1 MNVENNVEIDKSLD
15 LTNEAELK
23 EKLETEYK
31 KYLEDKYGVNLDN
44 VEIQEKSDNELKFSY
59 SKDIKKEIQDFYDL
73 EKILTKMCQM
83 VLPLDQPTFEYISPI
98 EKEAR
103 KKEYEEFEKLLRYQI
118 TEVKKSFQKNA
129 TYRNDHTIMKIIELL
144 ENEEF
149 DYKKDINLPKLQEIV
164 LNYSAELSGRATNL
178 LAHAEFKNII
188 VKKSNYFVEGSYCYN
203 LVTQKILAIALS
215 KLDSYADILGKEIV
229 GNNKKLHEQNRRTVY
244 IYTHDLIRYLDMDQ
258 SNASKALDQFE
269 KDLKSL
275 ETLFL
280 KEPDGSHVYIDT
292 GNYFDDAKGVN
303 ISTGRTP
310 KTMLKLT
317 NMIGVS
323 FTDEF
328 LSYVTNLKDRYTQY
342 SIGNIIKLKSKYSL
356 RFYEIAKRYLGLW
369 EITLPLDRLY
379 FMLGIKSP
387 SSFKVFHSKILK
399 PSIQDI
405 FDNTPDITVKYE
417 LIKIGRSYGAITLR
431 IYEGKHTQTE
441 SDIIDYEREQAKRKG
456 IKNIEDNPLQSIE
469 AEESKKLTQAMEEFS
484 KYKKLSNMEKI
495 LTNLEEIEKK
505 QPR

>member
-1 MNVENNVEIDKSLD
+1 
-15 LTNEAELK
+15 
-23 EKLETEYK
+23 
-31 KYLEDKYGVNLDN
+31 
-44 VEIQEKSDNELKFSY
+44 
-59 SKDIKKEIQDFYDL
+59 
-73 EKILTKMCQM
+73 
-83 VLPLDQPTFEYISPI
+83 
-98 EKEAR
+98 
-103 KKEYEEFEKLLRYQI
+103 
-118 TEVKKSFQKNA
+118 
-129 TYRNDHTIMKIIELL
+129 
-144 ENEEF
+144 
-149 DYKKDINLPKLQEIV
+149 
-164 LNYSAELSGRATNL
+164 
-178 LAHAEFKNII
+178 
-188 VKKSNYFVEGSYCYN
+188 
-203 LVTQKILAIALS
+203 
-215 KLDSYADILGKEIV
+215 
-229 GNNKKLHEQNRRTVY
+229 
-244 IYTHDLIRYLDMDQ
+244 
-258 SNASKALDQFE
+258 
-269 KDLKSL
+269 
-275 ETLFL
+275 
-280 KEPDGSHVYIDT
+280 
-292 GNYFDDAKGVN
+292 
-303 ISTGRTP
+303 
-310 KTMLKLT
+310 
-317 NMIGVS
+317 MIGVS

-469 AEESKKLTQAMEEFS
+469 AEESKKLAQAMEEFS